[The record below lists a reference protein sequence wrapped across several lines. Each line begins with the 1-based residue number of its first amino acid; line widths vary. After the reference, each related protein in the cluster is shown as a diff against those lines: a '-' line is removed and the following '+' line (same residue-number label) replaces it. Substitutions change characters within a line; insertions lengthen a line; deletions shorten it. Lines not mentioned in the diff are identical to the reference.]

1 MPDYYK
7 AYMYSSL
14 ASLLDT
20 QTNTYQSG
28 ISIFF
33 YNLSEFN
40 DSEPCKTLWQLY
52 GSWVVGSDEVPE
64 DFMKEGYTRKLG
76 LTDKRGRKT
85 EKFLAI
91 IERIKNHFI
100 EHLRSE
106 DGEIADIWIKA
117 LEFKPDFKE
126 CDIPEY
132 NDVHKIDYAVLE
144 DEFERDEL
152 SPHHRDLISRKSLVL
167 ANELR
172 EFLTGSSDYAD
183 YHNTSKQKLFAKFL
197 YHSSREP
204 LFQRDL
210 IAMCLR
216 FYQIIIFADK
226 EEVLNDLTIIRQR
239 MKKCLCYNSNEE
251 AEIVLQAIRY
261 TLESED
267 LDIRDCWKKL
277 NGMLSSEFTSI
288 IQDLYEGQL

>member
-1 MPDYYK
+1 MPDPV
-7 AYMYSSL
+7 APATAA
-14 ASLLDT
+14 ASLYGET
-20 QTNTYQSG
+20 PAPAP
-28 ISIFF
+28 
-33 YNLSEFN
+33 
-40 DSEPCKTLWQLY
+40 EPAATPAVEAA
-52 GSWVVGSDEVPE
+52 VVPTPEPAPVPAPTAE
-64 DFMKEGYTRKLG
+64 ATPAEPPVPA
-76 LTDKRGRKT
+76 
-85 EKFLAI
+85 EPA
-91 IERIKNHFI
+91 
-100 EHLRSE
+100 
-106 DGEIADIWIKA
+106 AA